1 MIMIFNNKKIE
12 KIIVFF
18 FKLFVFIFRG
28 GGLFMSGWRILVK
41 WGEVRGVNLGI
52 IEVCY

>member
-1 MIMIFNNKKIE
+1 MIMIFNNKKLRKLE
-12 KIIVFF
+12 YFF
-18 FKLFVFIFRG
+18 LSCLFLFLEG

-41 WGEVRGVNLGI
+41 WEEVRGVNLGI